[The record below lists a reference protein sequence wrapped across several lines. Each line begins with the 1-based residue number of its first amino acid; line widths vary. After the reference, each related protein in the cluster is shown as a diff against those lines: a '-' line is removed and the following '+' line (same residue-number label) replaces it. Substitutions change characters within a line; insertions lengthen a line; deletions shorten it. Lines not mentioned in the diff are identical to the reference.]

1 MQSHL
6 QESRTQI
13 EWSSDRATRRVART
27 PSTMND
33 SAVVHATARGRTPI
47 AWTSPKTDPPMSE
60 ASATTLI
67 EIESIQLPEGTNGD
81 AGTRAGVA
89 SLALARPK
97 SLLCSGAV
105 FFKTP
110 TATGVVASVAPA
122 GVTVSASARTFSTI

>member
-1 MQSHL
+1 MVENVRAEALTVTAAGATEATTPVAVGVLKKTAPEH
-6 QESRTQI
+6 R
-13 EWSSDRATRRVART
+13 SDL
-27 PSTMND
+27 
-33 SAVVHATARGRTPI
+33 GL
-47 AWTSPKTDPPMSE
+47 

-122 GVTVSASARTFSTI
+122 AVTVSASARTFSTI